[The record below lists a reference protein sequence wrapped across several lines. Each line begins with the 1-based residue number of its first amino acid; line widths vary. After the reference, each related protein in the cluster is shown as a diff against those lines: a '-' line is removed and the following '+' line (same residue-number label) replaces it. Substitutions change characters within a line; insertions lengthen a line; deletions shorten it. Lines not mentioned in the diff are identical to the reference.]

1 MHRTAHIVFV
11 GGIFLSEV
19 KIFGLGGLGEIG
31 KNMYCVE
38 YEDEIII
45 IDCGVKFPETEMFGI
60 DLVIP
65 DVSYLIE
72 NQHKIKAMV
81 LTHGH
86 EDHIGAIPYV
96 LKQIQATIYGGRLT
110 LGLVKAKL
118 EEHRMQN
125 DVKMVPVFEDTILPF
140 ENLSVSF
147 FRTNHSIPDSFGVA
161 IETPEGTVVHT
172 GDFKFDL
179 TPVGRPTEFG
189 KIARIGKNGV
199 LALMSDS
206 TNSERPG
213 FTMSE
218 RMVGDSI
225 MDVVSKARGR
235 IILATFA
242 SNVHRLQQVVDAAV
256 ADDRKIAVIGRSM
269 EKAFMIGQELG
280 YIQVPEGCQID
291 IKNIDNYSDN
301 KVLIICTGSQGEPM
315 AALTRI
321 ASGSHRSVH
330 IYPDDT
336 VIISA
341 SPIPGNTVNV
351 SRIIDKLYRAGANVV
366 QNTAFDIHAS
376 GHGSSEELRLMLSF
390 LCPTYFIPIHGEYR
404 MLKQHARLAEQVGVE
419 SENIFI
425 IDNGDVVSCT
435 RESGR
440 VTSKVTAG
448 IVLIDGSGIGDVGNI
463 VLRDRKH
470 LAEDGLMVVV
480 VSIDMKQFKLL
491 TGPDIV
497 SRGFVYVRGSES
509 LIQEATGLVKHK
521 LLEALDRKV
530 REWSELK
537 AQINQVLK
545 PFIFEKTGRNPMI
558 LTIVMEV

>member
-1 MHRTAHIVFV
+1 M
-11 GGIFLSEV
+11 SEV
-19 KIFGLGGLGEIG
+19 KIYGLGGLGEIG

-65 DVSYLIE
+65 DVSYLVE
-72 NQHKIKAMV
+72 NQNKIKAMV

-96 LKQIQATIYGGRLT
+96 MKQIKTTIYGGRLT

-118 EEHRMQN
+118 EEHRMHN
-125 DVKMVPVFEDTILPF
+125 DVKMEPISDESVLSFDHM
-140 ENLSVSF
+140 SVSF
-147 FRTNHSIPDSFGVA
+147 FRTNHSIPDSFGIA

-179 TPVGRPTEFG
+179 TPVGHPTDFA
-189 KIARIGKNGV
+189 KIAELGQKGV
-199 LALMSDS
+199 LALLSDS

-218 RMVGDSI
+218 RTVGESI
-225 MDVVSKARGR
+225 AEVVGKAKGR

-256 ADDRKIAVIGRSM
+256 IDNRKIAVIGRSM
-269 EKAFMIGQELG
+269 EKAFLIGQELG
-280 YIQVPEGCQID
+280 YIQVPEGVLID
-291 IKNIDNYSDN
+291 IKTIDNYTDN
-301 KVLIICTGSQGEPM
+301 QVLIICTGSQGEPM

-321 ASGSHRSVH
+321 ASGSHRSVQ
-330 IYPDDT
+330 IYPEDT

-341 SPIPGNTVNV
+341 SPIPGNAVNV

-366 QNTAFDIHAS
+366 QSSVFDIHAS

-390 LCPTYFIPIHGEYR
+390 IQPKNFIPIHGEYR
-404 MLKQHARLAEQVGVE
+404 MLKRHGLLAEQVGVE
-419 SENIFI
+419 PENIFI
-425 IDNGDVVSCT
+425 VDNGEVISCT
-435 RESGR
+435 REGAR
-440 VTSKVTAG
+440 VTEKVQAG
-448 IVLIDGSGIGDVGNI
+448 VVLIDGSGIGDVGNI

-509 LIQEATGLVKHK
+509 LIQEATVLVKQK
-521 LLEALDRKV
+521 LLETLDRKV

-537 AQINQVLK
+537 SQINQVLK